1 MGFVVGSLFR
11 WGSNIVALLVASW
24 LIDGMDYGDV
34 WTLIIAAL
42 VFSLVNFIVKPI
54 VTVLALPA
62 VILTLGIALF
72 FINVFMLYLTDWI
85 VGGFESGSF
94 WDTVLGALIIWAV
107 NFVLSVFL
115 KPEER

>member
-1 MGFVVGSLFR
+1 MSLLVGFLFR
-11 WGSNIVALLVASW
+11 WGSNIVALLVASA
-24 LIDGMDYGDV
+24 LIDGMDYGDFG
-34 WTLIIAAL
+34 TLILAGL
-42 VFSLVNFIVKPI
+42 VFAIVNAIVKPI
-54 VTVLALPA
+54 VVLLTLPA

-94 WDTVLGALIIWAV
+94 WDTVLGALIVWIV
-107 NFVLSVFL
+107 NFVLSAFL